1 MLRSMVHLVTAFCL
15 LAVCSLH
22 DGAGLVES
30 HLHHHAQ
37 DSAQALDHGAGAD
50 ADAAS
55 AADETGTPWPAH
67 AGEAMHCHILAIV
80 TPEMGLS
87 VPAGQGERFAQ
98 APHRAPSRT
107 VDPPVFPPKA

>member
-1 MLRSMVHLVTAFCL
+1 MVRPVLHLMTAFCL
-15 LAVCSLH
+15 LLVQSLH

-37 DSAQALDHGAGAD
+37 DSAPTLDYGPGAAAD
-50 ADAAS
+50 DAS
-55 AADETGTPWPAH
+55 AADQTGTPWPAH

-87 VPAGQGERFAQ
+87 APVGQGERFAQ